1 MLLRTLGLAAAL
13 ILAPIGAAIAQDAD
27 PAVAQARLAADEAHE
42 QLVDRYRAIWVRL
55 SRSQKSEFSARER
68 AWLNGGRAEQE
79 QRCVASL
86 SAASVALAVQTCRLA
101 VTEHHIAM
109 LSASAGTST
118 LARTH

>member
-13 ILAPIGAAIAQDAD
+13 FLAPIRAAIAQDAD

-55 SRSQKSEFSARER
+55 SPSQKSEFSARER

-79 QRCVASL
+79 RRCVASL
-86 SAASVALAVQTCRLA
+86 SAASGALALQTCRLA
-101 VTEHHIAM
+101 VTEHRIAM

-118 LARTH
+118 VARTH